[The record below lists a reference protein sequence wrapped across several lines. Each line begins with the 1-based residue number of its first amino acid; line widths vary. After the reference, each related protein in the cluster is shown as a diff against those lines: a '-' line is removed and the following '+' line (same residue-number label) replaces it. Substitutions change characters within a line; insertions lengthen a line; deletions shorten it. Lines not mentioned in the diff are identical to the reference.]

1 MGKTRRD
8 GTSCAYEPAEPY
20 ICIYETKEGEICYA
34 SFDNEQSLLELLNE
48 CRENGDK
55 ILDACKV
62 EDRYEFKDGKF
73 ESKYQRMYGYAIIK
87 ALKDKNKELGNKL
100 RKVIDER
107 IAIEE
112 KLADTNMPYQ
122 KYMHL
127 LREKEDIEKKEEK
140 LSQRKQIVRD
150 MLDVCYEAVSECD
163 DHIDKMKL

>member
-1 MGKTRRD
+1 MEK
-8 GTSCAYEPAEPY
+8 SKAYTPEKPY
-20 ICIYETKEGEICYA
+20 MCVYETKEDGIGYA
-34 SFDNEQSLLELLNE
+34 TFDNEEALMELLNE

-73 ESKYQRMYGYAIIK
+73 ESKYQRMYEYAVIK
-87 ALKDKNKELGNKL
+87 AIKDKHKELGNKL
-100 RKVIDER
+100 RQVINER

-122 KYMHL
+122 IYTHL

-150 MLDVCYEAVSECD
+150 MLDVCYEAVWECD

>member
-1 MGKTRRD
+1 MDRNDIYT
-8 GTSCAYEPAEPY
+8 CV
-20 ICIYETKEGEICYA
+20 YETKDGEIGYA

-87 ALKDKNKELGNKL
+87 AIKDKNKELGNKL

-122 KYMHL
+122 KYMYL
-127 LREKEDIEKKEEK
+127 LRDKEDIEKNRSKVKSKETN
-140 LSQRKQIVRD
+140 RKRYVRC
-150 MLDVCYEAVSECD
+150 L
-163 DHIDKMKL
+163 L

>member
-1 MGKTRRD
+1 MEK
-8 GTSCAYEPAEPY
+8 SKAYTPENPY
-20 ICIYETKEGEICYA
+20 MCVYETKEDGIGYA
-34 SFDNEQSLLELLNE
+34 TFDNEQSLLELLNE

-73 ESKYQRMYGYAIIK
+73 ESKYQRMYEYAVIK
-87 ALKDKNKELGNKL
+87 AIKDKHKELGNKL
-100 RKVIDER
+100 KQVINER

-122 KYMHL
+122 IYTHL

-150 MLDVCYEAVSECD
+150 MLDVCYEAVWECD

>member
-1 MGKTRRD
+1 MEK
-8 GTSCAYEPAEPY
+8 SKAYTPEKPY
-20 ICIYETKEGEICYA
+20 MCVYETKEDGIGYA
-34 SFDNEQSLLELLNE
+34 TFDNEEALMELLNE

-62 EDRYEFKDGKF
+62 EDRYEFQDGKF
-73 ESKYQRMYGYAIIK
+73 ESKYQRMYEYAVIK
-87 ALKDKNKELGNKL
+87 AIKDKHKELCNKL
-100 RKVIDER
+100 RKVINER

-150 MLDVCYEAVSECD
+150 MLDVCYEAVWECD
-163 DHIDKMKL
+163 GHIDKMKL

>member
-34 SFDNEQSLLELLNE
+34 SFDNEQSLLEFLNG

-87 ALKDKNKELGNKL
+87 AIKDKNKELGNKL

-122 KYMHL
+122 KYMYL
-127 LREKEDIEKKEEK
+127 LRDKEDIEKKEAK

-150 MLDVCYEAVSECD
+150 MLDVCYEAVWECD
-163 DHIDKMKL
+163 DRIDKMKL

>member
-1 MGKTRRD
+1 MEKSKAY
-8 GTSCAYEPAEPY
+8 TSEKPY
-20 ICIYETKEGEICYA
+20 MCVYETKEDGIGYA
-34 SFDNEQSLLELLNE
+34 TFDNEQSLLELLNE

-112 KLADTNMPYQ
+112 KLTDTNMPYQ
-122 KYMHL
+122 KYMYL
-127 LREKEDIEKKEEK
+127 LRDKEDIEKREAK

-150 MLDVCYEAVSECD
+150 ILDVCYEAVWECD
-163 DHIDKMKL
+163 ERIDEMKL

>member
-1 MGKTRRD
+1 MEKSKAY
-8 GTSCAYEPAEPY
+8 TSEKPY
-20 ICIYETKEGEICYA
+20 MCVYETKEDGIGYA
-34 SFDNEQSLLELLNE
+34 TFDNEQSLLELLNE

-73 ESKYQRMYGYAIIK
+73 ESKYQRMYGYTIIK

-122 KYMHL
+122 KYMYL
-127 LREKEDIEKKEEK
+127 LRIKRILKK
-140 LSQRKQIVRD
+140 QKQ
-150 MLDVCYEAVSECD
+150 S
-163 DHIDKMKL
+163 

>member
-1 MGKTRRD
+1 MEK
-8 GTSCAYEPAEPY
+8 SKAYTPEKPY
-20 ICIYETKEGEICYA
+20 MCVYETKEDGIGYA
-34 SFDNEQSLLELLNE
+34 TFDNEEALMELLNE

-73 ESKYQRMYGYAIIK
+73 ESKYQRMYEYAVIK
-87 ALKDKNKELGNKL
+87 AIKDKHKELCNKL
-100 RKVIDER
+100 RKVINER

-127 LREKEDIEKKEEK
+127 LREKEDIEKKRRKVKSEETN
-140 LSQRKQIVRD
+140 RKRYVRC
-150 MLDVCYEAVSECD
+150 L
-163 DHIDKMKL
+163 L

>member
-1 MGKTRRD
+1 MEK
-8 GTSCAYEPAEPY
+8 SKAYTPEKPY
-20 ICIYETKEGEICYA
+20 MCVYETKEDGIGYA
-34 SFDNEQSLLELLNE
+34 TFDNEQSLLELLNE

-73 ESKYQRMYGYAIIK
+73 ESKYQRIYEHAIIK
-87 ALKDKNKELGNKL
+87 AIKDKHKELGNKL
-100 RKVIDER
+100 RKVINER

-150 MLDVCYEAVSECD
+150 MLDVCYEAVWECD
-163 DHIDKMKL
+163 DRIDKMKL

>member
-1 MGKTRRD
+1 MEK
-8 GTSCAYEPAEPY
+8 SKAYTPEKPY
-20 ICIYETKEGEICYA
+20 MCVYETKEGEICYA

-87 ALKDKNKELGNKL
+87 TLKDKNKELGNKL

-122 KYMHL
+122 KYMYL
-127 LREKEDIEKKEEK
+127 LRDKEDIEKTEAK

-150 MLDVCYEAVSECD
+150 MLDVCYEAVWECD
-163 DHIDKMKL
+163 DRIDKMKL

>member
-1 MGKTRRD
+1 MEK
-8 GTSCAYEPAEPY
+8 SKAYIPENPY
-20 ICIYETKEGEICYA
+20 MCVYETKEDDIGYA
-34 SFDNEQSLLELLNE
+34 TFDNEQSLLELLNE

-62 EDRYEFKDGKF
+62 EDHYEFKDGKF
-73 ESKYQRMYGYAIIK
+73 ESKYQRMYEYAVIK
-87 ALKDKNKELGNKL
+87 AIKDKHKELCNKL
-100 RKVIDER
+100 RKVINER

-150 MLDVCYEAVSECD
+150 MLDVCYEAVWECD

>member
-1 MGKTRRD
+1 MEK
-8 GTSCAYEPAEPY
+8 SKAYTPEKPY
-20 ICIYETKEGEICYA
+20 MCVYETKEDGIGYA
-34 SFDNEQSLLELLNE
+34 TFDNEEALMELLNE

-73 ESKYQRMYGYAIIK
+73 ESKYQRMYEYAVIK
-87 ALKDKNKELGNKL
+87 AIKDK
-100 RKVIDER
+100 
-107 IAIEE
+107 
-112 KLADTNMPYQ
+112 YQ

-150 MLDVCYEAVSECD
+150 MLDVCYEAVWECD

>member
-1 MGKTRRD
+1 MEKSKAY
-8 GTSCAYEPAEPY
+8 TSEKPY
-20 ICIYETKEGEICYA
+20 MCVYETKEDGIGYA
-34 SFDNEQSLLELLNE
+34 TFDNEQSLLELLNE

-112 KLADTNMPYQ
+112 KLTDTNMPYQ
-122 KYMHL
+122 KY
-127 LREKEDIEKKEEK
+127 I
-140 LSQRKQIVRD
+140 
-150 MLDVCYEAVSECD
+150 Y
-163 DHIDKMKL
+163 

>member
-1 MGKTRRD
+1 
-8 GTSCAYEPAEPY
+8 
-20 ICIYETKEGEICYA
+20 
-34 SFDNEQSLLELLNE
+34 LLNE

-73 ESKYQRMYGYAIIK
+73 ESKYQRMYGYTIIK

-122 KYMHL
+122 KYMYL
-127 LREKEDIEKKEEK
+127 LRDKEDIEKTEAK

-150 MLDVCYEAVSECD
+150 MLDVCYEAVWECD
-163 DHIDKMKL
+163 DRIDKMKL